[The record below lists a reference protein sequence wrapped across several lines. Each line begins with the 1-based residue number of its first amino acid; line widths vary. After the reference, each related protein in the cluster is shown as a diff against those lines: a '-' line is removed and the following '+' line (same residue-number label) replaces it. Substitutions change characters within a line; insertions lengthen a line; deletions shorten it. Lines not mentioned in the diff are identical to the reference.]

1 LQIEQHELPRIE
13 DCSMNRSLLF
23 CLLSAL
29 VGALA
34 ATAWQQTAT
43 LRQAAAQ
50 QTTAQQVAPPSA
62 RRDPRFVPRV
72 PDRIG
77 QEVGVP
83 RPQTALINDLPGSS
97 LAGLDEFTPEERTNI
112 VVYERANRSVVH
124 ITTKAT
130 QRELLFEVPAEG
142 TGSGSVL
149 DQNGHILTNYH
160 VVEGAT
166 EVRVTLANGETFDAG
181 LVGYDPPNDIAV
193 LKVNA
198 PAEMLIPMQLGD
210 SSRLRVGQT
219 VFAIGNPFGLERT
232 MTTGIISSLNRSL
245 PTRSGRTMKS
255 IIQIDAALNRGNS
268 GGPLIDSRGRLIGM
282 NTAIASSTGENTGVG
297 FAIPVDSIKR
307 VAAQLIEN
315 GKVIRPET
323 GISRVFQS
331 EQGLVIATTVP
342 GTPAEQAG
350 LRGFKVVRETKR
362 RGPFTYE
369 ERRIDRSQADTIV
382 AVDGEKVTTA
392 DSFLTLI
399 ERHRPGERAV
409 LTLFREGELVEV
421 ALTLAAGE

>member
-1 LQIEQHELPRIE
+1 
-13 DCSMNRSLLF
+13 MNRSHLF

-34 ATAWQQTAT
+34 ATAWQQTAS
-43 LRQAAAQ
+43 LRQVA
-50 QTTAQQVAPPSA
+50 AQQVAPPA
-62 RRDPRFVPRV
+62 TRREPRFVPPLPAPGGRV
-72 PDRIG
+72 GEEPA
-77 QEVGVP
+77 VAT
-83 RPQTALINDLPGSS
+83 RPNTTLINDLPGNS
-97 LAGLDEFTPEERTNI
+97 LAGLEDFTPEERTNI
-112 VVYERANRSVVH
+112 LVYERANRSVVH

-149 DQNGHILTNYH
+149 DKSGHILTNYH

-166 EVRVTLANGETFDAG
+166 EIRVTLANGETFDAG
-181 LVGYDPPNDIAV
+181 LVGYDPPNDMAV
-193 LKVNA
+193 LKVHA
-198 PAEMLIPMQLGD
+198 PAEMLAPIQLGD
-210 SSRLRVGQT
+210 SSRLRVGQL

-297 FAIPVDSIKR
+297 FAIPADTIKR
-307 VAAQLIEN
+307 VAAQLIES

-331 EQGLVIATTVP
+331 EQGLVIATLVP
-342 GTPAEQAG
+342 GSPAEQAG
-350 LRGFKVVRETKR
+350 LRGFKVVRETRR

-369 ERRIDRSQADTIV
+369 ERRIDRSQADIIV

-399 ERHRPGERAV
+399 ERHRPGDRAV
-409 LTLFREGELVEV
+409 LTLFRDGELVEV
-421 ALTLAAGE
+421 SVTLAAGE

>member
-1 LQIEQHELPRIE
+1 
-13 DCSMNRSLLF
+13 
-23 CLLSAL
+23 
-29 VGALA
+29 LA
-34 ATAWQQTAT
+34 A
-43 LRQAAAQ
+43 R
-50 QTTAQQVAPPSA
+50 
-62 RRDPRFVPRV
+62 
-72 PDRIG
+72 PD
-77 QEVGVP
+77 
-83 RPQTALINDLPGSS
+83 
-97 LAGLDEFTPEERTNI
+97 LAGAGDWAGSAPAGLEEFTPEERTNI
-112 VVYERANRSVVH
+112 LVYERANRSVVH

-149 DQNGHILTNYH
+149 DKDGHILTNYH
-160 VVEGAT
+160 VVEDASET
-166 EVRVTLANGETFDAG
+166 RVTLANGETFDAN
-181 LVGYDPPNDIAV
+181 LVGYDPPNDMAV

-198 PAEMLIPMQLGD
+198 PPEMLAPIQLGD
-210 SSRLRVGQT
+210 SSRLRVGQL

-297 FAIPVDSIKR
+297 FAIPADTIKR

-323 GISRVFQS
+323 GISRVYQS
-331 EQGLVIATTVP
+331 EQGLMIATLIP
-342 GTPAEQAG
+342 GSPAEQAG
-350 LRGFKVVRETKR
+350 LRGFKVVRETRR
-362 RGPFTYE
+362 RGFLTYE
-369 ERRIDRSQADTIV
+369 ARRVDRSQADIII

-409 LTLFREGELVEV
+409 LTVFRDGELVEV
-421 ALTLAAGE
+421 AVTLASGE

>member
-1 LQIEQHELPRIE
+1 
-13 DCSMNRSLLF
+13 MNRSLLF

-29 VGALA
+29 VGGLA
-34 ATAWQQTAT
+34 ATAWHQTGS
-43 LRQAAAQ
+43 LRQANAQ
-50 QTTAQQVAPPSA
+50 QPGRRDQLFQPPLPEASLPPSSFPNSTPFRAPAGPTAQGG
-62 RRDPRFVPRV
+62 D
-72 PDRIG
+72 
-77 QEVGVP
+77 
-83 RPQTALINDLPGSS
+83 SS
-97 LAGLDEFTPEERTNI
+97 NSFLTGLEEFTPEERTNI
-112 VVYERANRSVVH
+112 AVYEKANRSVVH

-142 TGSGSVL
+142 TGSGSII
-149 DQNGHILTNYH
+149 DQAGHIVTNYH

-166 EVRVTLANGETFDAG
+166 EISVTLANGETFDAG
-181 LVGYDPPNDIAV
+181 LIGYDPPNDMAV

-198 PAEMLIPMQLGD
+198 PPEMLIPIQLGD
-210 SSRLRVGQT
+210 SSRLRVGQL
-219 VFAIGNPFGLERT
+219 VYAIGNPFGLERT

-315 GKVIRPET
+315 GRVLRPEV
-323 GISRVFQS
+323 GISRVYQT
-331 EQGLVIATTVP
+331 EQGLVIATLTP
-342 GTPAEQAG
+342 GGPAEQAG
-350 LRGFKVVRETKR
+350 LRGFKVVRQTKR

-369 ERRIDRSQADTIV
+369 ERKIDRSQADTIV
-382 AVDGEKVTTA
+382 AVDGDKVTTA

-399 ERHRPGERAV
+399 ERHRPGEQAV
-409 LTLFREGELVEV
+409 LTVYRDKQLVEIPV
-421 ALTLAAGE
+421 TLAAGE